1 MTKKLVVV
9 KLSMMRVTTTTST
22 GGSVAC
28 TCIVCS
34 IDGEA
39 DGVCGLFYRPELEEE
54 ATVLTAASIHPVLQL
69 TVDWGVAVNRVTTTT
84 TTRQQGKPRRFEGC
98 PFSYTA
104 FLS

>member
-1 MTKKLVVV
+1 MFVPPGV
-9 KLSMMRVTTTTST
+9 ST
-22 GGSVAC
+22 GGSGAC

-39 DGVCGLFYRPELEEE
+39 DGVCGLFHRPELEEE

-69 TVDWGVAVNRVTTTT
+69 TVDWGVAVNRATTTT
-84 TTRQQGKPRRFEGC
+84 TTRQRGKPRRFEGC
-98 PFSYTA
+98 PLSYTA